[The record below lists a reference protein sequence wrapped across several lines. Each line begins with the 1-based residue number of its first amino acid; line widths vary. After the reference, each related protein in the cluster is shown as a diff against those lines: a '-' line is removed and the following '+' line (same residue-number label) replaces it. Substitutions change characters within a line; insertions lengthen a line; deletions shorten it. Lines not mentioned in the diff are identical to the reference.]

1 MKVYRRSFWRAYLVD
16 SIFIPTFLLQ
26 LVISPQA
33 LSKVGFSYLGFAIVF
48 IANLFVFSLVFFS
61 EFYMILFDDGLGV
74 KNGICPFWKKKV
86 CYKDIVKINIVYLG
100 GYSVPYMQIIT
111 NKTRFAWRYYLDR
124 VRHKDFL
131 EIITSLRENNVEVEV
146 VGMNLFT

>member
-1 MKVYRRSFWRAYLVD
+1 MKIYCRSFWRAYLVI

-26 LVISPQA
+26 LVIAPRA
-33 LSKVGFSYLGFAIVF
+33 ISKVGFSYLGFAIVF
-48 IANLFVFSLVFFS
+48 VANFFVFSLVIFS
-61 EFYMILFDDGLGV
+61 EFYVILFDDALGV

-111 NKTRFAWRYYLDR
+111 SKTRFTWRYYLDR
-124 VRHKDFL
+124 VKRKNIL
-131 EIITSLRENNVEVEV
+131 EIIASLRENNVEVDV
-146 VGMNLFT
+146 VGMDLLT